1 MRAFSVVVHCAAW
14 LFPYLGTTFAALPF
28 GRANYTT
35 SVSTVFQLEQNGTWF
50 ENLHVRR
57 NGNVIV
63 SRFDVPEIWSITPG
77 PDGFSQGY
85 GSLLYRFPNATSVLG
100 IAEMERDV
108 YAVIAG
114 NISLPSIVPTP
125 GSFVV
130 WMFDLKE
137 QEPRAKV
144 LAPMPAGEF
153 LDGVARFR
161 DDLLLITDAG
171 KGVIWRLNTT
181 SGEYSVAL
189 SHSTMLP
196 AEGQPV
202 KVGVNGLKV
211 FRNYIYYTSTSQE
224 VYARIPVDQNASA
237 TGPVEVIMS
246 GLTFDD
252 LVLTASGTAYMT
264 TNPQNELVEI
274 SPEGRVH
281 LVAGNQF
288 EITLGGLTSV
298 AFSRDY
304 SILYVTTC
312 GAQFT
317 PVMGKVMEPAK
328 LVAVKLR
335 VKSGDN

>member
-1 MRAFSVVVHCAAW
+1 MRAFSIATHCAAW
-14 LFPYLGTTFAALPF
+14 LFLCLGTTFAAPHF
-28 GRANYTT
+28 RRANHTP
-35 SVSTVFQLEQNGTWF
+35 SVSTVFQLKKNGTWF
-50 ENLHVRR
+50 ENLYIRR
-57 NGNVIV
+57 NGNIIV
-63 SRFDVPEIWSITPG
+63 SRIDVPEIWSITPG
-77 PDGFSQGY
+77 PDGVSRGE

-130 WMFDLKE
+130 WTFNLKE
-137 QEPRAKV
+137 QEPRAEV
-144 LAPMPAGEF
+144 LAPIPAGQF
-153 LDGVARFR
+153 LDGVVRFS
-161 DDLLLITDAG
+161 DDVLLITDAH

-181 SGEYSVAL
+181 SGGYSEAL
-189 SHSTMLP
+189 THSTMLP

-224 VYARIPVDQNASA
+224 VYARIPVDKYASA

-246 GLTFDD
+246 GLTFDE
-252 LVLTASGTAYMT
+252 LLLTANGTAYLT

-281 LVAGNQF
+281 LVAGSQF
-288 EITLGGLTSV
+288 KTTLGGLTSV
-298 AFSRDY
+298 AFSRDH
-304 SILYVTTC
+304 SVLYVTTC
-312 GAQFT
+312 GAQFA
-317 PVMGKVMEPAK
+317 PILGKIIEPSK
-328 LVAVKLR
+328 IVAVKL
-335 VKSGDN
+335 